1 MTGTHSPG
9 PAPVHA
15 PAPAQASVPAAV
27 PASVPLACPALHERG
42 FTAAAR
48 RLTTPDGPALR
59 PVTLGGGLRAWA
71 ATDPALARDVLTDP
85 RLTNDIGELGGPVQG
100 FPGRRYPEDFFAHAP
115 QLLSASGER
124 HRGLRRIVA
133 PYFTAA
139 ATERTGARLRDIMAR
154 IIGSLAGRDRIDLV
168 TDLALPLAGAT
179 AGEILGIVP
188 ERCDAAVTAALAAS
202 GAVPG
207 TEEARSAHRVFA
219 QTVLHIIGAARRSS
233 VPTAATA
240 LLDARQSG
248 RIGNAEL
255 AGMLGMLLIGT
266 VDSLSTV
273 VPAGALMALR
283 RPEVRHGLGDGHGP
297 AYTTAVTE
305 EILRLNP
312 PFQHTGW
319 RFTRDDCA
327 LAGVPLPRGAVVV
340 TSVLAANLHSA
351 TWPDPLR
358 ADPLRAD
365 PLRAD
370 PLRADP
376 LRADPP
382 RVDQLRVAGHRRTAA
397 GHLSFGHGPH
407 YCLGAALG
415 RQLVHEALTGLFR
428 RFPRLSL
435 AAPLGELSWHGTCL
449 RRLDRLPVDTGT
461 GPRTGEPDRLSH
473 VCSP

>member
-9 PAPVHA
+9 PVPVHA
-15 PAPAQASVPAAV
+15 PSSASAQASVPVSV

-71 ATDPALARDVLTDP
+71 ATDPALARGVLTDP

-100 FPGRRYPEDFFAHAP
+100 FPDRRYPEDFFAHAP

-139 ATERTGARLRDIMAR
+139 ATERTGARLRDVMAR

-219 QTVLHIIGAARRSS
+219 QTVLHIIGAARRSP

-240 LLDARQSG
+240 LLGARQSG

-365 PLRAD
+365 PPRA
-370 PLRADP
+370 
-376 LRADPP
+376 
-382 RVDQLRVAGHRRTAA
+382 AGHRRTVA

-415 RQLVHEALTGLFR
+415 RRLVHEALTGLFR
-428 RFPRLSL
+428 RFPGLSL
-435 AAPLGELSWHGTCL
+435 AVPLDELSWHGTCL

-461 GPRTGEPDRLSH
+461 SPGTGEPDRLSH

>member
-1 MTGTHSPG
+1 MTGAHPPAPG
-9 PAPVHA
+9 P
-15 PAPAQASVPAAV
+15 
-27 PASVPLACPALHERG
+27 VPLACPALHERG
-42 FTAAAR
+42 FGAAAR
-48 RLTTPDGPALR
+48 RLTAPDGPALR

-71 ATDPALARDVLTDP
+71 ATGPAVARGVLTDP
-85 RLTNDIGELGGPVQG
+85 RLTNDIGEVGGPVQG
-100 FPGRRYPEDFFAHAP
+100 FPDRRYPEDFFAHAP

-139 ATERTGARLRDIMAR
+139 ATERTGARLRDALDR
-154 IIGSLAGRDRIDLV
+154 IIGSLAGRGRIDIV

-188 ERCDAAVTAALAAS
+188 ERRAAAVTAALAAS

-207 TEEARSAHRVFA
+207 TEEARSAHHVFA
-219 QTVLHIIGAARRSS
+219 QTVLHIIGAARRSPD
-233 VPTAATA
+233 PTAATA
-240 LLDARQSG
+240 LLHARQSG

-273 VPAGALMALR
+273 VPSGALMALR
-283 RPEVRHGLGDGHGP
+283 RPEVRHGLGAGHGGGP

-319 RFTRDDCA
+319 RFTRDDCV

-340 TSVLAANLHSA
+340 TSVLAANLDPA
-351 TWPDPLR
+351 AWPDPLR
-358 ADPLRAD
+358 ADPLRGD
-365 PLRAD
+365 PARAD
-370 PLRADP
+370 PAGADT
-376 LRADPP
+376 
-382 RVDQLRVAGHRRTAA
+382 HRRATA

-415 RQLVHEALTGLFR
+415 RRLVHEALTGLFR

-435 AAPLGELSWHGTCL
+435 AVPLDELTWHGTCL
-449 RRLDRLPVDTGT
+449 RRLDRLPADTC
-461 GPRTGEPDRLSH
+461 PRAP
-473 VCSP
+473 

>member
-1 MTGTHSPG
+1 MTDTPSPG
-9 PAPVHA
+9 QGQGH
-15 PAPAQASVPAAV
+15 VP
-27 PASVPLACPALHERG
+27 PPVPLACPALHERG
-42 FTAAAR
+42 FAAAAQ

-71 ATDPALARDVLTDP
+71 ATDPAVARGVLADP
-85 RLTNDIGELGGPVQG
+85 RLTNDIGELDGPVQG
-100 FPGRRYPEDFFAHAP
+100 FPDRRYPEDFFAHAP

-139 ATERTGARLRDIMAR
+139 ATERTGARLRDAMAG
-154 IIGSLAGRDRIDLV
+154 ITGSLAGRDRIDLV
-168 TDLALPLAGAT
+168 TDLALPLAGAA

-188 ERCDAAVTAALAAS
+188 ERRGAAVTAALAAS

-219 QTVLHIIGAARRSS
+219 QTVLHIIGAARRSPA
-233 VPTAATA
+233 PTAATA
-240 LLDARQSG
+240 LLHARQSG

-255 AGMLGMLLIGT
+255 TGMLGMLLIGT

-283 RPEVRHGLGDGHGP
+283 HPEVRHGLGDGHGGGP
-297 AYTTAVTE
+297 AYSTAVTE

-319 RFTRDDCA
+319 RFTRDDCV

-340 TSVLAANLHSA
+340 TSVLAANLDPT

-358 ADPLRAD
+358 ADGR
-365 PLRAD
+365 
-370 PLRADP
+370 
-376 LRADPP
+376 
-382 RVDQLRVAGHRRTAA
+382 RRTAA

-415 RQLVHEALTGLFR
+415 RRLVHEALTGLFR

-435 AAPLGELSWHGTCL
+435 AVPLGELTWHGTCL
-449 RRLDRLPVDTGT
+449 RRLDRLPA
-461 GPRTGEPDRLSH
+461 RTPTPVEGRSYLA
-473 VCSP
+473 

>member
-1 MTGTHSPG
+1 MTGTPS
-9 PAPVHA
+9 PAPR
-15 PAPAQASVPAAV
+15 P
-27 PASVPLACPALHERG
+27 VPLACPALHERG
-42 FTAAAR
+42 FIAAAR
-48 RLTTPDGPALR
+48 RLTAPDGPALR

-71 ATDPALARDVLTDP
+71 ATDPAVARGVLTDP
-85 RLTNDIGELGGPVQG
+85 RLTNDIREVGGPVQG
-100 FPGRRYPEDFFAHAP
+100 FPDRRYPEDFFAHAP

-139 ATERTGARLRDIMAR
+139 ATERTGARLRDALAR
-154 IIGSLAGRDRIDLV
+154 IIGSLAGRDRIDIV

-207 TEEARSAHRVFA
+207 SEEARSAHRVFA
-219 QTVLHIIGAARRSS
+219 QTVLHIIGAARRSP

-240 LLDARQSG
+240 LLHARQSG

-283 RPEVRHGLGDGHGP
+283 HPEVRHGLGAGHGGGP

-340 TSVLAANLHSA
+340 TSVLAANLDPA

-358 ADPLRAD
+358 ADPLRVD

-370 PLRADP
+370 ALCADP
-376 LRADPP
+376 LCADAPSA
-382 RVDQLRVAGHRRTAA
+382 DAHRRTAA

-415 RQLVHEALTGLFR
+415 RRLVHEALTGLFR
-428 RFPRLSL
+428 RFPQLSL
-435 AAPLGELSWHGTCL
+435 AVPLDELTWHGTCL
-449 RRLDRLPVDTGT
+449 RRLDRLPADI
-461 GPRTGEPDRLSH
+461 
-473 VCSP
+473 CA

>member
-1 MTGTHSPG
+1 MTG
-9 PAPVHA
+9 APLPA
-15 PAPAQASVPAAV
+15 PAP
-27 PASVPLACPALHERG
+27 VPLACPAPHERG

-48 RLTTPDGPALR
+48 RLTAPDGPALR
-59 PVTLGGGLRAWA
+59 RVTLGGGLRAWA
-71 ATDPALARDVLTDP
+71 ATDPAVARGVLTDP
-85 RLTNDIGELGGPVQG
+85 RLTNDICEVGGPVQG
-100 FPGRRYPEDFFAHAP
+100 FPDRRYPEDFFSHAP

-139 ATERTGARLRDIMAR
+139 ATERTGERLRDALAR
-154 IIGSLAGRDRIDLV
+154 ILGSPARRDRIDIV

-202 GAVPG
+202 AAVPG
-207 TEEARSAHRVFA
+207 TEAARSAHHAFA
-219 QTVLHIIGAARRSS
+219 QTVLHIIGAARHSP

-240 LLDARQSG
+240 LLHARQSG

-283 RPEVRHGLGDGHGP
+283 RSEVRHGLAGGHGGGP

-319 RFTRDDCA
+319 RFARDDCA

-340 TSVLAANLHSA
+340 TSVLAANLDA
-351 TWPDPLR
+351 TTWPDPLR

-376 LRADPP
+376 LRAD
-382 RVDQLRVAGHRRTAA
+382 AHRRTAA

-415 RQLVHEALTGLFR
+415 RRLVHEALTGLFR
-428 RFPRLSL
+428 RYPRLSL
-435 AAPLGELSWHGTCL
+435 AVPLGELTWHGTCL
-449 RRLDRLPVDTGT
+449 RRLDRLPADTHRVEG
-461 GPRTGEPDRLSH
+461 RSH
-473 VCSP
+473 LA